1 MGMENQNVCRFYKFG
16 YCKFK
21 TSCKFKHVTVVCDDD
36 KCNNQHTCQ
45 KRHPR
50 VCKYFINFG
59 RCKLGSACA
68 YAHQTRGKVENGRLE
83 QKLDELMK
91 TINKKDEVI
100 RNLSNK
106 IEDLIQKNKEKDDKI
121 DKLANDV
128 KELTINNKLYNKEPP
143 KSKTVTKKTQKVVS
157 KSKSKVEE
165 EVMKS
170 TNDKSEEEADTV
182 VNDDDQQQNSAKLS
196 DKSDEFIET
205 GLKILIEVQEVVENM
220 KNNISIREHYKN
232 FVEKL
237 DEEALAKNIDDSELK
252 IMLNKLKGKDEAYLS
267 EYSHTD
273 TLKMNLA
280 ILKRDLLNHK
290 LQFNKLQF
298 KFQL

>member
-205 GLKILIEVQEVVENM
+205 GLRLLNEVQEVVENM

-290 LQFNKLQF
+290 LQVNKLQF
-298 KFQL
+298 QFHL